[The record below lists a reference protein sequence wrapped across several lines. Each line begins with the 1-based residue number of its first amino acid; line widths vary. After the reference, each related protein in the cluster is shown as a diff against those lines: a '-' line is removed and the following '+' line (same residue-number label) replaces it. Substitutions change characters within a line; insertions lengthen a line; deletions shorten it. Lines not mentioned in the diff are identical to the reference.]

1 MTPQRP
7 GAKPASD
14 AAERPATPKRE
25 AADAPARAGA
35 AATETAAPA
44 TGAKASKAAKATGKP
59 TAKDAKDPKGSKP
72 TKGGRKAIDIGD
84 DFLIEGKLEKPNAFF
99 ILRRS
104 QADFDWARLGATFSP
119 LVLESVQDPL
129 F

>member
-7 GAKPASD
+7 GTKPAGDD
-14 AAERPATPKRE
+14 AARPA
-25 AADAPARAGA
+25 ARVR
-35 AATETAAPA
+35 ETAAADGPSTAAAGTATAEPA
-44 TGAKASKAAKATGKP
+44 APAKGAKATKGAKSAP
-59 TAKDAKDPKGSKP
+59 AKDAKGKP
-72 TKGGRKAIDIGD
+72 SKGGRKAIDIGD